1 MTLEELKEFNGHPVT
16 DEQLE
21 EIRKCEFSNDIIDNG
36 LSPMYPALTWYI
48 ILLTDGQEV
57 HVFA

>member
-1 MTLEELKEFNGHPVT
+1 MTLEELKEFNGHAVT

-21 EIRKCEFSNDIIDNG
+21 EIRACEFADDIEDNG

-48 ILLTDGQEV
+48 IKLTNGEEV
-57 HVFA
+57 NIFN

>member
-1 MTLEELKEFNGHPVT
+1 MTIEELKEYNGHAVS

-21 EIRKCEFSNDIIDNG
+21 DIKASEFTDDIEDYG

-48 ILLTDGQEV
+48 IQLTDGTEIT
-57 HVFA
+57 VFN

>member
-1 MTLEELKEFNGHPVT
+1 MTIEELKEFNGHAVS

-21 EIRKCEFSNDIIDNG
+21 EIKSCEFTDDIENCG

-48 ILLTDGQEV
+48 IQLTDGTEITI
-57 HVFA
+57 FN